1 LARLL
6 RTGSCTVARR
16 QQRIRNC
23 AKGRRRLARLLRT
36 GSCTVARRQQRIRNC
51 ANGRRRLARLLRTQA
66 VTLAIGTGDLKD
78 GDLRRK
84 LIELRRTLI
93 KLALEVAAHLR
104 ELLGDVAGDVA
115 GSERRRRRRRLL
127 GDVAGLVTGERR
139 RRRRRLLSRPNLFAP
154 GIIFIPPIFSY
165 QFNSPRL
172 QLCANV
178 SHLFHMMP

>member
-1 LARLL
+1 M
-6 RTGSCTVARR
+6 ARR

-51 ANGRRRLARLLRTQA
+51 AYGRRRLARLLRTQA
-66 VTLAIGTGDLKD
+66 VTLALGAGDLKD

-127 GDVAGLVTGERR
+127 GDVAGLVTGQWLLRLRR
-139 RRRRRLLSRPNLFAP
+139 WTRLLSRPNLFVP